1 MFPWRWHRS
10 PLVLLALLLVSGH
23 VAQAR
28 RKPQVTQTQE
38 YLHLSTSHGDIVVA
52 LLHKDAPRTT
62 RLVKRLAK
70 AQLYD
75 GAAFYRAEPG
85 FVVQGG
91 LREPSG
97 ATRPNPYGPVPL
109 EARLSNLVSGHVPI
123 DSYCIMLFSLNVLAV
138 CDCSAGPS
146 RWHGSKT
153 RIRARESFSLT

>member
-1 MFPWRWHRS
+1 MVALRWVRR
-10 PLVLLALLLVSGH
+10 PLMLLALLLVVGH
-23 VAQAR
+23 VTQAR
-28 RKPQVTQTQE
+28 RKPHPTQTQE

-52 LLHKDAPRTT
+52 LLSKDAPRTT

-70 AQLYD
+70 AHLYD

-109 EARLSNLVSGHVPI
+109 EARLPNVVSARPVKLTHI
-123 DSYCIMLFSLNVLAV
+123 TTLEDSLHWSLALAAW
-138 CDCSAGPS
+138 DCHYG
-146 RWHGSKT
+146 T
-153 RIRARESFSLT
+153 V